1 MLVTKSSSPMIKSVA
16 KIQEQLRTL
25 ADELAH
31 QGLRAKAKRLRCLA
45 TQMEPHAYAGLVI
58 TDKTAEPGATY
69 LIHVSDSPEGD
80 LLRAGERATGW
91 GKPRLRRAGLNSYKV
106 TR

>member
-1 MLVTKSSSPMIKSVA
+1 MIKSIP

-45 TQMEPHAYAGLVI
+45 TQMEPHAY
-58 TDKTAEPGATY
+58 TDLTASFMNKTVD
-69 LIHVSDSPEGD
+69 IEGS
-80 LLRAGERATGW
+80 LLRAGERANIKGW
-91 GKPRLRRAGLNSYKV
+91 GKPRLRRAGLNSFKV